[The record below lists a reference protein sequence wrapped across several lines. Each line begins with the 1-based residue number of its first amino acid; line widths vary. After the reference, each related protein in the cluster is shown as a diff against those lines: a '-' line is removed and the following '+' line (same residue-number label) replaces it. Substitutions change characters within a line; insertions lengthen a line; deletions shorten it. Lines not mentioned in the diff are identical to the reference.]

1 MHNVKPEVNAD
12 IPLAFSGKNTDLLQ
26 KGSIAEQGH
35 KTFFVDEN
43 LLQVID
49 LA

>member
-1 MHNVKPEVNAD
+1 MHTVKPEVNAD

-35 KTFFVDEN
+35 KTFLWMKTSYK
-43 LLQVID
+43 LLI
-49 LA
+49 